1 MPTISEQL
9 TQLISDRDDLVD
21 NLTTKGITG
30 LTGDETFTELVS
42 EVLNIPSGGTPVI
55 APMKDVNFYDYDGTR
70 LYSYTLSEIQELTE
84 LPALPSHTGLICQ
97 GWNWT
102 LADIKAE
109 NKGIDVGAIYITD
122 DGKTR
127 LYIRISS
134 KGRMTVPIC
143 FQQSIAN
150 GVEVNWGDGSAVETF
165 NDSGTTNILPT
176 HTYSSIGNYVITLN
190 PLSNCNLTL
199 GGTST
204 CIMGNNNNNNIV
216 YKNMLHKVEIGRNAS
231 ISSYGFINCYSLSN
245 ITIPNSITSI
255 ESSAFSGCNSLAS
268 IEIPEGVTSIGDS
281 AFKECSSLTSIEIP
295 EGVTSIGNSAFR
307 VCNSLTSI
315 EIPNSVTRIGSS
327 AFNGCKS
334 LTSINIPDGV
344 TSIGSSAF
352 YGCNSLASIEI
363 PNKINNVV
371 GNVFLNC
378 YGIKYYDFSSYTAMP
393 TLDNINAFSDI
404 ASDCKI
410 IVPDSLY
417 EDWIVATNW
426 STYASYIIKKTD
438 WEAL

>member
-134 KGRMTVPIC
+134 KGRMTVPLC

-231 ISSYGFINCYSLSN
+231 ISFEGFINCYSLSN

-255 ESSAFSGCNSLAS
+255 GDSAFRGYSNLTSINIPEGVTSIRDSAFRGCSNLTS
-268 IEIPEGVTSIGDS
+268 INIPEGVTSIGGS
-281 AFKECSSLTSIEIP
+281 TFYGCNSLASIDIP
-295 EGVTSIGNSAFR
+295 NSVTSIGNY
-307 VCNSLTSI
+307 
-315 EIPNSVTRIGSS
+315 
-327 AFNGCKS
+327 
-334 LTSINIPDGV
+334 
-344 TSIGSSAF
+344 AF

-363 PNKINNVV
+363 PNKINNVTNSLFV
-371 GNVFLNC
+371 NC

-393 TLDNINAFSDI
+393 TLNNINAFNNI